1 MIPKSC
7 RLFGPDH
14 AAQQCVGEQD
24 RFDPKRSCSDG
35 DGRAAAAFYD
45 GATAALRRVSLEF
58 DGAHLAIREGERILA
73 CWPLAAIRR
82 RSGPEGVLRLALA
95 GGPPLARLDVAD
107 PAGRAAIEA
116 GCSALDEDDHPE
128 SVPRILVWSVAA
140 AFSLV
145 ASIVFLVPLLA
156 AMAVPLVPLSVERRL
171 GAATDNQ
178 LRLLL
183 GRETCAAA
191 PGAAALAKLMRRLGT
206 AAPGP
211 IPPDVVVLPSR
222 VPNTVALPGGRIYLF
237 DGLLQRA
244 ESVDEVAGVLAHEMG
259 HVAHRDGLRL
269 LFQAGGT
276 SFLIGLLFGDVSGGG
291 AVVLA
296 SRVLVDG
303 AHSRDAERDA
313 DRFAADLMLAQ
324 GRSPEPM
331 GRLLRRIDT
340 GDKLPALL
348 SSHPLTEERLAALS
362 ARVPPAAG
370 APFLNEMEWQDLRAI
385 CAPQSFRGRAAERNP

>member
-1 MIPKSC
+1 MSAP
-7 RLFGPDH
+7 G
-14 AAQQCVGEQD
+14 
-24 RFDPKRSCSDG
+24 SDAG
-35 DGRAAAAFYD
+35 GRAAAAFYD
-45 GATAALRRVSLEF
+45 GATAARRQVSLEF
-58 DGAHLAIREGERILA
+58 DVTHLAIREGERILA

-82 RSGPEGVLRLALA
+82 RSGPDGLLRLALA

-116 GCSALDEDDHPE
+116 GCPALEADDHPE
-128 SVPRILVWSVAA
+128 SVPRILAWSAA
-140 AFSLV
+140 AAASLIV
-145 ASIVFLVPLLA
+145 SILYLVPLLA

-171 GAATDNQ
+171 GVATDNQ

-183 GRETCAAA
+183 GRETCTAA
-191 PGAAALAKLMRRLGT
+191 PGAAALARLVHRLRA

-211 IPPDVVVLPSR
+211 IPPDVLVLPSR
-222 VPNTVALPGGRIYLF
+222 VPNAVALPGGRIYLF

-291 AVVLA
+291 AIVLA
-296 SRVLVDG
+296 SRILVDG

-340 GDKLPALL
+340 GGKLPALL
-348 SSHPLTEERLAALS
+348 SSHPLTDERLAALS
-362 ARVPPAAG
+362 ARVPPTAG
-370 APFLNEMEWQDLRAI
+370 APLLTEAEWQDLRAI
-385 CAPQSFRGRAAERNP
+385 CAPPS